1 MMTSLTDRLD
11 YLEALQ
17 GVDVTDELGR
27 HGKALE
33 RLREA
38 RAAVEDDPSID
49 RCREYVAAHD
59 AFWALIDAAPSEI
72 GQAA

>member
-1 MMTSLTDRLD
+1 MTSLTDRLD

-59 AFWALIDAAPSEI
+59 TFWALIKSTLAEMGNAA
-72 GQAA
+72 

>member
-1 MMTSLTDRLD
+1 MTDLQARLD
-11 YLEALQ
+11 RAEALQ
-17 GVDVTDELGR
+17 GVDVTDRVGR
-27 HGKALE
+27 HGEALE

-38 RAAVEDDPSID
+38 RAALDDEITID

-59 AFWALIDAAPSEI
+59 AFWALVNASPSDI

>member
-1 MMTSLTDRLD
+1 MTSIKERLD

-17 GVDVTDELGR
+17 GVDVTDELGK
-27 HGKALE
+27 HSKALE

-59 AFWALIDAAPSEI
+59 AFWRAIKAVPSEV
-72 GQAA
+72 GCAA

>member
-1 MMTSLTDRLD
+1 MASIKDRLD

-27 HGKALE
+27 HAGALE

-59 AFWALIDAAPSEI
+59 AFWALIKAVPSEV

>member
-1 MMTSLTDRLD
+1 MTSIKERLD

-17 GVDVTDELGR
+17 GVDVTDELGK
-27 HGKALE
+27 HAGALE

-59 AFWALIDAAPSEI
+59 AFWAIIKAVPQEV

>member
-1 MMTSLTDRLD
+1 MTTIVERLD
-11 YLEALQ
+11 YFEALQ
-17 GVDVTDELGR
+17 AVDVTDELGR
-27 HGKALE
+27 HAEALE

-59 AFWALIDAAPSEI
+59 AFWAAIKVVPSEV

>member
-1 MMTSLTDRLD
+1 MTSITERLD
-11 YLEALQ
+11 YLEALK
-17 GVDVTDELGR
+17 GVDVTDELGK

-59 AFWALIDAAPSEI
+59 AFWAIIKAAPREV

>member
-1 MMTSLTDRLD
+1 MSSIKERLD
-11 YLEALQ
+11 YLDALQ
-17 GVDVTDELGR
+17 GVDVTDSLGR
-27 HGKALE
+27 HAKALE

-59 AFWALIDAAPSEI
+59 AFWALIKAVPSEV

>member
-1 MMTSLTDRLD
+1 MTSITDRLD

-17 GVDVTDELGR
+17 GIDVTDELGR
-27 HGKALE
+27 HRDALE

-59 AFWALIDAAPSEI
+59 AFWRAIKAVPGEV

>member
-1 MMTSLTDRLD
+1 MTSITDRLD

-17 GVDVTDELGR
+17 GVDVTHELGR
-27 HGKALE
+27 YGVALE

-38 RAAVEDDPSID
+38 RAAVEDMATID

-59 AFWALIDAAPSEI
+59 AFWALIKSAPTEFGAA
-72 GQAA
+72 A

>member
-1 MMTSLTDRLD
+1 MTSIKERLD

-17 GVDVTDELGR
+17 GVDVTDELGK
-27 HGKALE
+27 HSKALE

-59 AFWALIDAAPSEI
+59 AFWAIIKAIPAEV